1 MKQVF
6 QQLSIIWRELGI
18 NQKVSIVLA
27 GLAVLGGLFAL
38 VIWANRPS
46 MKLLYGGL
54 DDKESGQIISA
65 LTEMGVPYQIGAG
78 GRSILVPADQVY
90 KTRMELASKGLPS
103 NSTGVGFEIFDR
115 SNFGVSDFVQR
126 TNFVRALQGELAR
139 TIAQLRG
146 VRAARVLIVMP
157 ENRLIL
163 QNDQNRPSASVFVDT
178 GSFTLDSNAVNSIRS
193 LVANAVQGL
202 RPQDVTVVDNQGNS
216 LSDDLNAD
224 PLLATA
230 SSQMKFRKQIE
241 DYLSNKVESM
251 LAKVLGPGNAVV
263 RVAAEINDE
272 QAVIQEEKYDPES
285 QVARTENIIE
295 DNTTTNEQNQPVGQ
309 QVGVAAN
316 VPNQQQAA
324 AAPVA
329 PTKSSV
335 TNRSSRTQN
344 YEINRVVTN
353 VTRNPGTIT
362 RITAAVFLAP
372 KPAQDGQNPTPRTP
386 EEISAL
392 RLMVANSLGITART
406 PEELERLV
414 SIAETPFAP
423 IVTAGIPGSDSI
435 SSLLDN
441 LGPIAAIL
449 LAAIIFLIFFI
460 SLRKTKPEEITFE
473 LIEEEPQDQSS
484 TQKLLPAKDHKIS
497 PELLNQLI
505 QQKPENV
512 GVTIRDWLANKTST

>member
-6 QQLSIIWRELGI
+6 HQLSIIWRELGI
-18 NQKVSIVLA
+18 NQKVSIILA
-27 GLAVLGGLFAL
+27 ALAVLGGLVAL
-38 VIWANRPS
+38 VVWANRPT

-54 DDKESGQIISA
+54 NDKESGEIISA
-65 LTEMGVPYQIGAG
+65 LTEMGVPYEIGAG
-78 GRSILVPADQVY
+78 GRSILVPSDQVY
-90 KTRMELASKGLPS
+90 KARMELASKGLPS
-103 NSTGVGFEIFDR
+103 NPTGIGFEIFDR

-146 VRAARVLIVMP
+146 VRSARVLIVLP

-163 QNDQNRPSASVFVDT
+163 QGDQNRPSASVFVDT
-178 GSFTLDSNAVNSIRS
+178 GSITLDSNAVNSIRS

-241 DYLSNKVESM
+241 DYLSSKVETM

-263 RVAAEINDE
+263 RVAAEINEE
-272 QAVIQEEKYDPES
+272 QAVIQEEKFDPES

-295 DNTTTNEQNQPVGQ
+295 DNTTTNEQNQPPAQ
-309 QVGVAAN
+309 QVGVSAN
-316 VPNQQQAA
+316 IPNQQQAA
-324 AAPVA
+324 AGAIIPS
-329 PTKSSV
+329 KSSV

-344 YEINRVVTN
+344 YEINRVTTN
-353 VTRNPGTIT
+353 ITRNPGSIT

-372 KPAQDGQNPTPRTP
+372 KPTSDGQQSTPRTA
-386 EEISAL
+386 EEIAAL
-392 RLMVANSLGITART
+392 RLMVANSLGITTRT

-414 SIAETPFAP
+414 SITETPFAP
-423 IVTAGIPGSDSI
+423 IVTAGISSSDSL
-435 SSLLDN
+435 SSFMDN

-449 LAAIIFLIFFI
+449 VAIIIFAIFFI

-473 LIEEEPQDQSS
+473 LIEEEPQEQN
-484 TQKLLPAKDHKIS
+484 TAQKLLPAKDHKIS

-512 GVTIRDWLANKTST
+512 GVTIRDWLANKTGT